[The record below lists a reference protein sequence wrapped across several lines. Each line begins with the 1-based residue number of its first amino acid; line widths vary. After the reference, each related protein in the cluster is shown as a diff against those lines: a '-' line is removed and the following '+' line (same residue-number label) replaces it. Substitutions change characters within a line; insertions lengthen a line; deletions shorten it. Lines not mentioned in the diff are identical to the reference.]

1 MLKLSRRNWN
11 NVLIFL
17 VLILMYSLYDWSGD
31 KASGNTAVIQLVPE
45 QAQLLSVSID
55 NMRLVQAAGHWQ
67 IQPTGRAGVE
77 AKQLASSWQYTI
89 LQPVPLTA
97 GKDWVPVAQAGVQ
110 LVGELTPQ
118 IWLLYP
124 DQTEPPQ
131 QDRQQQA
138 YLLQLVGQP
147 QLYQL
152 SAAQAR
158 LLFLLE

>member
-17 VLILMYSLYDWSGD
+17 VLILMYSLYDWSG
-31 KASGNTAVIQLVPE
+31 SNTASVAEPTQLVPE
-45 QAQLLSVSID
+45 QAQLLSVSVG
-55 NMRLVQAAGHWQ
+55 NQRLVQAAGQWQ
-67 IQPTGRAGVE
+67 LQPVGRAGVN
-77 AKQLASSWQYTI
+77 AQQMASAWQYSI
-89 LQPVPLTA
+89 LQPVSLQA
-97 GKDWVPVAQAGVQ
+97 QQSWVPVAQASVQ

-124 DQTEPPQ
+124 EPAEQNASVTQ
-131 QDRQQQA
+131 QK
-138 YLLQLVGQP
+138 YLLQQVGQS

-158 LLFLLE
+158 LLFLVE

>member
-31 KASGNTAVIQLVPE
+31 KASGNTAAIQLVPE
-45 QAQLLSVSID
+45 QTQLLSVSID
-55 NMRLVQAAGHWQ
+55 NMRLVKAAGHWQ
-67 IQPTGRAGVE
+67 IQPMGRAGVE

-89 LQPVPLTA
+89 LQPVPLTV

-124 DQTEPPQ
+124 DQTEPLP
-131 QDRQQQA
+131 QDRQPQA
-138 YLLQLVGQP
+138 YLLQQVGQS

>member
-11 NVLIFL
+11 NILIFL

-31 KASGNTAVIQLVPE
+31 KASDSTAAIQLVPE

-55 NMRLVQAAGHWQ
+55 NRRLVQAAGYWQ
-67 IQPTGRAGVE
+67 IQPAGRSGVN
-77 AKQLASSWQYTI
+77 AQQMASSWQYTI
-89 LQPVPLTA
+89 LQPVSLTV
-97 GKDWVPVAQAGVQ
+97 GKDWVPVAQASVQ
-110 LVGELTPQ
+110 LVGELAPQ

-124 DQTEPPQ
+124 QPAAQPSSATQHMYWLQ
-131 QDRQQQA
+131 Q
-138 YLLQLVGQP
+138 VGQP